1 MQEAENWQFIGLL
14 PLFDPPRH
22 DTKETIER
30 CLEKGISV
38 KMVTGDQLLI
48 GKEVAR
54 QLGMGTNMYTTD
66 VLIKV
71 RDLVQGVKNRV
82 KACVRG
88 LSCSSARRSPATGLA
103 HAIGASCLFVQL
115 CAAPTL
121 LSCCAL
127 KQVSSRNAMAC
138 RIWCPCT
145 LLRPCQLH

>member
-1 MQEAENWQFIGLL
+1 MDVSQDADNWQFVGLL
-14 PLFDPPRH
+14 PLWDPPRH

-71 RDLVQGVKNRV
+71 LPGCASACKCSCGVVQTR
-82 KACVRG
+82 
-88 LSCSSARRSPATGLA
+88 LSRAGQGAACSSEHGL
-103 HAIGASCLFVQL
+103 
-115 CAAPTL
+115 
-121 LSCCAL
+121 
-127 KQVSSRNAMAC
+127 
-138 RIWCPCT
+138 
-145 LLRPCQLH
+145 

>member
-1 MQEAENWQFIGLL
+1 MLGAIVQDADNWQFVGLV
-14 PLFDPPRH
+14 PLWDPPRH

-71 RDLVQGVKNRV
+71 CFGVCHEPVHPSWTWAPDVCRQGVYPGKRYRR
-82 KACVRG
+82 ACG
-88 LSCSSARRSPATGLA
+88 
-103 HAIGASCLFVQL
+103 
-115 CAAPTL
+115 TL
-121 LSCCAL
+121 
-127 KQVSSRNAMAC
+127 
-138 RIWCPCT
+138 
-145 LLRPCQLH
+145 